1 MKLGEAGASLS
12 HTQGKQMD
20 FHGKGDV
27 GILPGEVNRWISKA
41 KEMLTR
47 VRTSKT
53 LAF

>member
-12 HTQGKQMD
+12 HTQRKQKD
-20 FHGKGDV
+20 FHGKGDA
-27 GILPGEVNRWISKA
+27 GIMPGEVNRWIFMA

-47 VRTSKT
+47 VGTSKT